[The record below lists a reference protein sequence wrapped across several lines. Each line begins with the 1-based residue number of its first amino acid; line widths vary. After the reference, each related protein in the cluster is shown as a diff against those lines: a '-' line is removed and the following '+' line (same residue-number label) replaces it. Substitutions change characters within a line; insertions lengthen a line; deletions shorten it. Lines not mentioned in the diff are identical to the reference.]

1 MAKQQICSSCGSQGN
16 TKKHTRGSLL
26 IEIVLWLCMIIPGI
40 IYSSWQLSSRKVVCG
55 ACGADA
61 LIPAES
67 PRGKQLA
74 REFQQN

>member
-26 IEIVLWLCMIIPGI
+26 IDIVLWLCGILPGI
-40 IYSSWQLSSRKVVCG
+40 LYSFWRLGTRKVVCG
-55 ACGADA
+55 VCSADT
-61 LIPAES
+61 LIHADT

-74 REFQQN
+74 REFGA